1 MVEYKTI
8 EKDGGE
14 TNEHKIRGNEWMS
27 ERASE
32 IEGGTIVLL
41 HRSISSITDPFVSS
55 CCCFLSSLSQD
66 VDDDV
71 GIALHPRGRERER
84 EGERIII
91 VTRAARSLARSDA

>member
-32 IEGGTIVLL
+32 IETREHHCTI
-41 HRSISSITDPFVSS
+41 TP
-55 CCCFLSSLSQD
+55 
-66 VDDDV
+66 
-71 GIALHPRGRERER
+71 
-84 EGERIII
+84 
-91 VTRAARSLARSDA
+91 

>member
-32 IEGGTIVLL
+32 IEGSTIVLL